1 MIYTYRNLY
10 LSLLLII
17 QRWYIDTKTFII
29 PCYNKM
35 IIYTYRTFS
44 SSIRVIMKWWYIHT
58 ETFFI
63 LSCFNEVMIYTYRN
77 FSLFFL
83 LIMKWWYIHTAT
95 YLYPSLLLWIDDIYI
110 PQLFFILPCFYEVM
124 IYTYRNLSLSFLVIM
139 NWWYIHTATFLY
151 LSLL

>member
-1 MIYTYRNLY
+1 MDDIYIAQLLCIVTCYNEVMIYTYRNLY
-10 LSLLLII
+10 LSFLLII
-17 QRWYIDTKTFII
+17 QQWYIHTKTFII

-44 SSIRVIMKWWYIHT
+44 SSIRVIMKSWYMHT
-58 ETFFI
+58 ETFF
-63 LSCFNEVMIYTYRN
+63 
-77 FSLFFL
+77 
-83 LIMKWWYIHTAT
+83 
-95 YLYPSLLLWIDDIYI
+95 YPSLFEWSDDIYI
-110 PQLFFILPCFYEVM
+110 PQFFFMLSSYNEVM